1 MQRSIHTSLGMLS
14 DLPGDVQFA
23 LDGAGE
29 GLGRGNFTFA
39 NGLQLGS
46 LLAAVWNMPQLSLA
60 PCGSLCHAAIG
71 SVLKCPVLA
80 LKPNL
85 TPPESRDAGVEHGV
99 WCGLLAILVRTMPD
113 FSVSY

>member
-1 MQRSIHTSLGMLS
+1 MQRSIRTSLGMLS

-39 NGLQLGS
+39 NWLQLGS

-60 PCGSLCHAAIG
+60 PCGSLCHAAIA
-71 SVLKCPVLA
+71 SVQV
-80 LKPNL
+80 
-85 TPPESRDAGVEHGV
+85 SRAGLETQPHPSRIKRCRG
-99 WCGLLAILVRTMPD
+99 
-113 FSVSY
+113 